1 MKKKVLC
8 FKLPFIKF
16 NKEKKME
23 KVKKGKNTKAIHSGQ
38 HPDPIYG
45 AVMTP
50 IYQTST
56 FAFKSAEDG
65 AKIFGGEKRG
75 YIYTRLG
82 NPTTAALEE
91 CITDLE
97 GGYKS
102 LATSTG
108 MSAVTTVYLTFLS
121 SGDHIISTDAV
132 YGPSRVVMEKDLA
145 RFGIESSYIDTSDVS
160 NIEKAIKP
168 NTKMLYIETPANPTL
183 KLTDIEACA
192 KICKDKGIKLVVDNT
207 FASPILQNPLELG
220 ADIVIHSMTKYLNGH
235 SDVVAGIIVTNN
247 EDDYKRVKHMLT
259 YLGGTID
266 PHQAWLVLRGVKSLG
281 LRVERAC
288 KNAMEIAKFLESH
301 TKVERVFYPGLKS
314 FPQYELAKKQMKDS
328 GSMITFFVK
337 GGLEA
342 GRKLMNSV
350 NVATLAVSLGGI
362 ETLIQHPASMTHS
375 SVPKEEREASGI
387 TDGLVRISI
396 GCEDVEDLIR
406 DLDNALSKI

>member
-1 MKKKVLC
+1 MS
-8 FKLPFIKF
+8 
-16 NKEKKME
+16 EKM
-23 KVKKGKNTKAIHSGQ
+23 KGKNTKAIHSGQ
-38 HPDPIYG
+38 HPDPIFG

-65 AKIFGGEKRG
+65 AKIFKGEKSG

-82 NPTTAALEE
+82 NPTTVALEE
-91 CITDLE
+91 CVTELE
-97 GGYKS
+97 DGYKS

-108 MSAVTTVYLTFLS
+108 MAAVTTVYLSLLS
-121 SGDHIISTDAV
+121 SGDHMISTDAV
-132 YGPSRVVMEKDLA
+132 YGPSRVVMEKDLS
-145 RFGIESSYIDTSDVS
+145 RFGIESSYVDTSDLE

-168 NTKMLYIETPANPTL
+168 NTKMVYIETPANPTL
-183 KLTDIEACA
+183 KLTDIEGCA
-192 KICKDKGIKLVVDNT
+192 KICNDKGIKLVVDNT
-207 FASPILQNPLELG
+207 FASPILQNPLKMG

-235 SDVVAGIIVTNN
+235 SDVVAGIIVTKN
-247 EDDYKRVKHMLT
+247 EDDYKKIKHMLT

-288 KNAMEIAKFLESH
+288 KNAMKVAEFLESH
-301 TKVERVFYPGLKS
+301 PKVERVFYPGLES
-314 FPQYELAKKQMKDS
+314 FPQYDLAKKQMKDF
-328 GSMITFFVK
+328 GSMISFIVK

-350 NVATLAVSLGGI
+350 QLATLAVSLGGI

-387 TDGLVRISI
+387 SDGLVRISI
-396 GCEDVEDLIR
+396 GCEDVEDLIS
-406 DLDNALSKI
+406 DLENALSKI